1 MGFRV
6 GVDIGGTF
14 TDFCVLDDRTGGV
27 LSLKVLSTPA
37 APGDDV
43 AAGLRAV
50 QAGFDISPA
59 DITYFAHGQTVGVNT
74 VIQRNGADLALF
86 VTENFRD
93 VLELE
98 RLRLPKIF
106 DLTSVRAAPLITRDR
121 VMPIP
126 ERVRA
131 DGGVKKR
138 LDEDAVR
145 GAVRKAS
152 SMGCAGI
159 VVSYLNAYRNPV
171 HERRTLEIIRE
182 TAPQM
187 FAFAASDIWPVIRE
201 FERTITAVLN
211 GYVHPRVERY
221 LSSLQ
226 AALRKE
232 GVPASPL
239 IAKSNGG
246 VMSVERGKTACAQ
259 VMLSGTA
266 MGVMGA
272 SEVARLC
279 GERNVLSFD
288 MGGTSVDV
296 ALIDEAGPRYGMGEH
311 IGDFQLFVPSVSVSS
326 IGAGGGSIASVDAY
340 GALRVGPESAGS
352 DPGPACYGRG
362 TRPTI
367 TDAFVVCGLLHDGGL
382 GGGAVM
388 LHPERARQA
397 VGDIAAKIDRSVEEA
412 ARAIIDMAVSGMYL
426 EFGKLT
432 SRYGIDPRE
441 LVLLPFG
448 GAGPMIACFVARELG
463 IKRMIV
469 PTTPGVLSAF
479 GCLVTDVK
487 NDFIRSMMLPLAGDT
502 LDLIRDALGQLAH
515 DAETWVKDE
524 SSCERHQLRYSAD
537 MRYLGQKYEIEVPL
551 GTSSKLD
558 AATILAAFHHAH
570 QQVYDYHDEA
580 AAVEVVNVR
589 VVVVG
594 SNPKPEIARIEE
606 SDRMPEP
613 IATRDVNYDGVT
625 RRVPVLRRQDLKA
638 GCTFDGP
645 AIIVQDD
652 ATTCILHDFS
662 VRVDAYGHLIIE
674 NRA

>member
-1 MGFRV
+1 MGFRI

-14 TDFCVLDDRTGGV
+14 TDFCALDDRTGSLV
-27 LSLKVLSTPA
+27 SLKVLSTPA

-43 AAGLRAV
+43 AAGMRALL
-50 QAGFDISPA
+50 ANFGISPA
-59 DITYFAHGQTVGVNT
+59 DVSYFAHGQTVGLNT
-74 VIQRNGADLALF
+74 VIQRNGARLALF

-98 RLRLPKIF
+98 RLRLPEIF

-126 ERVRA
+126 ERIRA
-131 DGGVKKR
+131 DGSIRKS

-145 GAVRKAS
+145 AAARKAS
-152 SMGCAGI
+152 EMGCAGI
-159 VVSYLNAYRNPV
+159 VVSFLNAYRNPS
-171 HERRTLEIIRE
+171 HEQRTLEIIRE
-182 TAPQM
+182 TAPRM

-211 GYVHPRVERY
+211 GYVHPRVEKY
-221 LSSLQ
+221 LTSLE
-226 AALRKE
+226 AALRE
-232 GVPASPL
+232 GGVVAPPL

-272 SEVARLC
+272 SEVARMC
-279 GERNVLSFD
+279 GEKNVLSFD

-296 ALIDEAGPRYGMGEH
+296 ALINEAGPRYGMGER

-362 TRPTI
+362 IRPTI
-367 TDAFVVCGLLHDGGL
+367 TDAFVVCGLLNDGGL
-382 GGGAVM
+382 GGGTVT

-397 VGDIAAKIDRSVEEA
+397 VATVAEAIGKSVEDA
-412 ARAIIDMAVSGMYL
+412 ARAIIDIAVSGMYL

-448 GAGPMIACFVARELG
+448 GAGPMVACFVARELG
-463 IKRMIV
+463 IRRMII

-487 NDFIRSMMLPLAGDT
+487 NDFIRSMMLPFADDAIDRVRAALDELA
-502 LDLIRDALGQLAH
+502 L

-524 SSCERHQLRYSAD
+524 RSGERHEVRYSAD

-551 GTSSKLD
+551 GTSSELD
-558 AATILAAFHHAH
+558 AATILAAFHRAH
-570 QQVYDYHDEA
+570 QQVYDYHDDD

-589 VVVVG
+589 VVVVAF
-594 SNPKPEIARIEE
+594 NPKPEIARIAVSE
-606 SDRMPEP
+606 RMPEP
-613 IATRDVNYDGVT
+613 IAIRDVNYDGVM
-625 RRVPVLRRQDLKA
+625 RRVPVLRRADLTA
-638 GCTFDGP
+638 GCAFAGP

-652 ATTCILHDFS
+652 TTTCILHDFD
-662 VRVDAYGHLIIE
+662 VRVDAYGHLIVE
-674 NRA
+674 QRA